1 MLSMLPNSAP
11 EIIEC
16 PRDAMQGFIHPVA
29 TDLKI
34 RYLQA
39 LLEVGFHTLDFGS
52 FVSPKAVP
60 QMADTPEVVQAL
72 DLSKSRTRLLAI
84 VANHRGAEAA
94 CAFPQISYLGYPF
107 SVSET
112 FQLRNTQQTQ
122 ARSLDLVADMQALCE
137 ASGKTLVVYLS
148 MAFGNPYGDLW
159 SEDIVANWAR
169 QIADLG
175 ISVISL
181 ADTTGVADPISVTS
195 LSRRLTDGL
204 AGVTLGGHFHAR
216 PDRQTASLAAAWE
229 GGIRRFDVALG
240 GFGGCPFAQ
249 DELVGN
255 VSTEALLA
263 FFKEKTILPALDL
276 VALERAQALAR
287 EVFHP

>member
-1 MLSMLPNSAP
+1 MLPNSAP

-16 PRDAMQGFIHPVA
+16 PRDAIQGFAHPVP

-60 QMADTPEVVQAL
+60 QMADTPEVVRAL

-84 VANHRGAEAA
+84 VANHRGAEQA

-148 MAFGNPYGDLW
+148 MAFGNPYGDPW
-159 SEDIVANWAR
+159 SEELVANWAR

-195 LSRRLTDGL
+195 LSRRLTDAL
-204 AGVTLGGHFHAR
+204 PGVTLGGHFHAR
-216 PDRQTASLAAAWE
+216 PDRQTAGLAAAWE

-263 FFKEKTILPALDL
+263 FFKEKAIFPALDP